1 MASMH
6 RSVKPS
12 LTIVTC
18 LDMNNIA
25 ASSFLNL
32 TPTPISASFFD
43 SFIDSAY
50 SSPVAPSSSSSSNS
64 STTSPTSAQVDVSD
78 MSIEDSLDLLED
90 FACKYEHMHPDGT
103 LCPLAVCSLNRWTD
117 DQQVD
122 QYIPLSVRMFS
133 QWKGWNGEAVRV
145 HDEVLIDPYMT
156 AEECHENRYH
166 QQLHVKA

>member
-1 MASMH
+1 MASIH

-12 LTIVTC
+12 LTIITC
-18 LDMNNIA
+18 LDMSSIA

-50 SSPVAPSSSSSSNS
+50 SSPVASSSNS
-64 STTSPTSAQVDVSD
+64 NSSTASPTSTQVDVSD
-78 MSIEDSLDLLED
+78 MSIEDSSDLLED

-103 LCPLAVCSLNRWTD
+103 RCPLVVCSLNRLTN

-122 QYIPLSVRMFS
+122 QYVPLSVRMFS
-133 QWKGWNGEAVRV
+133 QWKGWNGEAVRIL
-145 HDEVLIDPYMT
+145 DEVLIDPYMT
-156 AEECHENRYH
+156 AESCDEGQYH
-166 QQLHVKA
+166 QQSHVKA